1 MKNWKK
7 YAAIIGVIALLMIF
21 CLPMYFALKGDFSQ
35 KQFMA
40 SLFTVLFVA
49 VMCYVLLML
58 FKYLNKKKEEQQVAG
73 EIKNVIFD
81 VGKVLVDFFEFGM
94 GGTGSW
100 TV

>member
-1 MKNWKK
+1 MKKWKK

-58 FKYLNKKKEEQQVAG
+58 FKYLNKKKVQKPAW
-73 EIKNVIFD
+73 I
-81 VGKVLVDFFEFGM
+81 LDFFITFYLPGR
-94 GGTGSW
+94 SRL
-100 TV
+100 V